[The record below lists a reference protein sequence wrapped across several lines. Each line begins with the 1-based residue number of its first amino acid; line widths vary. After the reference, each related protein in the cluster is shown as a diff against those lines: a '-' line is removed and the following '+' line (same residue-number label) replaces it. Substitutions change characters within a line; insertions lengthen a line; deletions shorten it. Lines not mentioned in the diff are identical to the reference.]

1 MNNQNL
7 LIYQL
12 PYLWEI
18 MSELEGYLNFKIIEI
33 SNQKKLNDQINL
45 SPNYLILTKKQI
57 NLHLPPQKIR
67 RIYVKLS

>member
-18 MSELEGYLNFKIIEI
+18 MSEIEDYLNLKIIEI
-33 SNQKKLNDQINL
+33 SNQKSLDEQIK
-45 SPNYLILTKKQI
+45 SISNYLILTKKEI
-57 NLHLPPQKIR
+57 LFSKF
-67 RIYVKLS
+67 

>member
-45 SPNYLILTKKQI
+45 SPNYLILTREMR
-57 NLHLPPQKIR
+57 L
-67 RIYVKLS
+67 V